1 MFRNKRIAKER
12 YLLYSTIR
20 TIDVVA
26 RGLINKAV
34 VVSLRGLET
43 RRLLT
48 GKSSKTEL
56 VSLLAELGLED
67 SGQVQDIDRAEL
79 LLA

>member
-12 YLLYSTIR
+12 YLLYSIIR

-26 RGLINKAV
+26 QGLINKVV
-34 VVSLRGLET
+34 VVSLRELET
-43 RRLLT
+43 KQLLT
-48 GKSSKTEL
+48 RESSKIEL

-67 SGQVQDIDRAEL
+67 SG
-79 LLA
+79 